1 MELRS
6 RWSAMSPVSA
16 FEWNPLRTFCDQA
29 VNTWSANVTWFT
41 GSVRAVV
48 ISDTHIRDDGKRRLP
63 DPVYAALRDAD
74 VILHCGDV
82 VERALLDELATYA
95 PTHAVL
101 GNNDTALR
109 GTLPEQLLLELDGV
123 RVGMV
128 HDSGAT
134 KGRPA
139 RVHRMFPDCAV
150 VVFGHSH
157 APVDDEGV
165 DGQRLFNPGS
175 PTQRRMQP
183 HPSFGVLDLADGE
196 IAAHRIVTLEA

>member
-1 MELRS
+1 
-6 RWSAMSPVSA
+6 
-16 FEWNPLRTFCDQA
+16 
-29 VNTWSANVTWFT
+29 
-41 GSVRAVV
+41 VRAVV
-48 ISDTHIRDDGKRRLP
+48 LSDTHLRDDAKRRAP
-63 DPVYAALRDAD
+63 DAVYDALREAD
-74 VILHCGDV
+74 VVLHCGDV
-82 VERALLDELATYA
+82 VEGGFLRELATFA
-95 PTHAVL
+95 PVHAVL
-101 GNNDTALR
+101 GNNDATLR
-109 GTLPEQLLLELDGV
+109 GTLPERLVLDLAGV

-157 APVDDEGV
+157 ASVDEVGV

-175 PTQRRMQP
+175 PTQRRRQP

-196 IAAHRIVTLEA
+196 VLDHRIVVIE

>member
-16 FEWNPLRTFCDQA
+16 LEPKSLRPICDQA
-29 VNTWSANVTWFT
+29 VNTSSANVTWFT
-41 GSVRAVV
+41 GSVRAIVL
-48 ISDTHIRDDGKRRLP
+48 SDTHIRDDGKRRLP
-63 DPVYAALRDAD
+63 DEVHVALRDAD
-74 VILHCGDV
+74 VVLHCGDV
-82 VERALLDELATYA
+82 VERGLLDELATYA
-95 PTHAVL
+95 PVHAVL
-101 GNNDTALR
+101 GNNDVTLR
-109 GTLPEQLLLELDGV
+109 GTLPERLLVELAGV

-128 HDSGAT
+128 HDSGPT

-139 RVHRMFPDCAV
+139 RVHRMFPDCDL

-175 PTQRRMQP
+175 PTQRRMQA

-196 IAAHRIVTLEA
+196 ITGHRVITLE